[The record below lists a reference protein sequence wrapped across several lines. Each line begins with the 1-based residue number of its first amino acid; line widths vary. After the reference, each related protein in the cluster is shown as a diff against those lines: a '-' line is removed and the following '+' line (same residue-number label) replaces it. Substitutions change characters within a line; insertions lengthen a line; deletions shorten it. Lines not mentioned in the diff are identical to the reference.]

1 MSDSEAEIASML
13 DPTDV
18 RDPDENSQDMP
29 AAGSSTQIPRN
40 GNNNWRGTNQY
51 KHRPPI
57 GDETVHQAL
66 LDYHR
71 RNITDKRTIS
81 ELLKSDYGI
90 TLSASSVTRHKSHWR
105 IKASRVTTATMPEI
119 DKRQA
124 VFDEMAK
131 DPNGQRGPRIIK
143 ERIALDQGIHLT
155 RLYVENTMRAQ
166 DPEGFQSRE
175 PASKKIS
182 RSVLICIGPHQEW
195 SGDGHD
201 KLAGIGFPIW
211 GVRDVWSGKWLGLW
225 VVPNNRLKD
234 SIAYL
239 FLKLVHEY
247 GGIPVQ
253 MTTDCGSELVSVYGF
268 ANALREAF
276 VSDLPIEELAAHRFL
291 QSIHNITIERGWL
304 RLRLEWGENVKI
316 FWDAGSTVYN
326 SEDSKHYDLARWL
339 WSTLIQTELDH
350 LRDAFN
356 NHRVRKDRGKA
367 LPSGLAPNVSF
378 SLYEKYGGENGLL
391 PVDCTIVKQ
400 LMENI
405 GGEDLIR
412 FVSRDYAAKAQ
423 AVFVDQLGNP
433 KLTMTN
439 VWDIFQEM
447 LPCI

>member
-1 MSDSEAEIASML
+1 
-13 DPTDV
+13 
-18 RDPDENSQDMP
+18 
-29 AAGSSTQIPRN
+29 
-40 GNNNWRGTNQY
+40 
-51 KHRPPI
+51 
-57 GDETVHQAL
+57 
-66 LDYHR
+66 
-71 RNITDKRTIS
+71 
-81 ELLKSDYGI
+81 
-90 TLSASSVTRHKSHWR
+90 
-105 IKASRVTTATMPEI
+105 
-119 DKRQA
+119 
-124 VFDEMAK
+124 MAK

-166 DPEGFQSRE
+166 DPEGFH
-175 PASKKIS
+175 
-182 RSVLICIGPHQEW
+182 VLICIGPHQEW

-304 RLRLEWGENVKI
+304 PLRLEWGENVKI
-316 FWDAGSTVYN
+316 FWDAGST
-326 SEDSKHYDLARWL
+326 
-339 WSTLIQTELDH
+339 TELDH

-367 LPSGLAPNVSF
+367 LPSSLAPNVSF